1 MKIIYNISGTFN
13 SGGMERVLANKAN
26 YLVRIGYEL
35 TIVTSDQKNRRPY
48 FDLDPRITQIDLGIN
63 YSDLSN
69 MGLIKKSTLFYKKQK
84 THKKRLTQVL
94 SKIKADVV
102 ISMFDHDVSFLWSI
116 QDGSKKI
123 VEIHFSRFKRLQ
135 YGRKGVWRMVDVY
148 RSKKDVKWVKK
159 YDRFVVLTI
168 EDAGYWGDLANLE
181 VIPNANSF
189 EIDKTANYDAKR
201 VIAVGRYDYQK
212 GFEDLIDAWRFVY
225 LKYPDWSLKILGDGE
240 LKNAMQEQINK
251 LGLKNVVQLIP
262 TVKNIE
268 VEYLNSS
275 ILAMSSRYEGLPM
288 TLLEA
293 QVCGLPIVAYAC
305 KCGPRDIITE
315 GENGCLIEERDV
327 LGLAEKLV
335 TLIKDQ
341 SLREK
346 MGKASVVNSKRFN
359 EDIVMDKWIK
369 LFNKLKN

>member
-1 MKIIYNISGTFN
+1 
-13 SGGMERVLANKAN
+13 
-26 YLVRIGYEL
+26 
-35 TIVTSDQKNRRPY
+35 
-48 FDLDPRITQIDLGIN
+48 
-63 YSDLSN
+63 
-69 MGLIKKSTLFYKKQK
+69 
-84 THKKRLTQVL
+84 
-94 SKIKADVV
+94 
-102 ISMFDHDVSFLWSI
+102 
-116 QDGSKKI
+116 KKI

-251 LGLKNVVQLIP
+251 LGLKN
-262 TVKNIE
+262 
-268 VEYLNSS
+268 
-275 ILAMSSRYEGLPM
+275 
-288 TLLEA
+288 
-293 QVCGLPIVAYAC
+293 
-305 KCGPRDIITE
+305 
-315 GENGCLIEERDV
+315 
-327 LGLAEKLV
+327 
-335 TLIKDQ
+335 
-341 SLREK
+341 
-346 MGKASVVNSKRFN
+346 
-359 EDIVMDKWIK
+359 
-369 LFNKLKN
+369 